1 MAKCCIPQFLRNSV
15 HAVIIESEHCY
26 EKRIKKALEM
36 GGHEVKILPVKSV
49 SIGFDFLLFFSF
61 STNLQSR
68 KEKPAELAVPQN
80 MDMHYVNL
88 APAVFQIM
96 LDPGLFRGKSR
107 IINNLNPKAGFPL
120 TNLSVQLE
128 NDEYKN

>member
-1 MAKCCIPQFLRNSV
+1 
-15 HAVIIESEHCY
+15 
-26 EKRIKKALEM
+26 
-36 GGHEVKILPVKSV
+36 
-49 SIGFDFLLFFSF
+49 
-61 STNLQSR
+61 
-68 KEKPAELAVPQN
+68 

-107 IINNLNPKAGFPL
+107 IINNLNLKAGFPL

-128 NDEYKN
+128 NDEYKNRRDRLHR